1 MLGFISA
8 SIIGFCLLIIVVAR
22 ITHKIRNKKKLK
34 KRMKKYFGTSLFLD
48 DTSDIYNASTRSTLV
63 LTPTTQENQYEYLS
77 ARSRSPTD
85 SLPPL
90 LDPSVTEDDVPGYMK
105 LKNYK
110 IFKPEK
116 ETYLTM
122 K

>member
-1 MLGFISA
+1 MKTGYEKNVKRGDKNQNRFLCRVKMKA
-8 SIIGFCLLIIVVAR
+8 SPRDRSMSLPYIARGLKIG
-22 ITHKIRNKKKLK
+22 
-34 KRMKKYFGTSLFLD
+34 
-48 DTSDIYNASTRSTLV
+48 
-63 LTPTTQENQYEYLS
+63 
-77 ARSRSPTD
+77 RSRSPTD
-85 SLPPL
+85 PLPPL